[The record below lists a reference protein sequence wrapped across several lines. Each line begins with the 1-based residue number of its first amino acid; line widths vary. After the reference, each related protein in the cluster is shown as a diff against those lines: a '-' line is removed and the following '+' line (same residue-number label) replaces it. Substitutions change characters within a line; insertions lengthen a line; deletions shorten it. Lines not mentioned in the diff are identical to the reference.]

1 MSEITLEK
9 SHALLKKLAE
19 YVMNEAP
26 RKSEV
31 PTKQE
36 MNERFEQVDARF
48 AQVDERFAQVD
59 ERFAQVDERFAQVD
73 ERFEQVDERFERMAR
88 VLADKA
94 DKKDIEVV
102 QQKLDKLLE
111 GMDSQIMQ
119 LDIIRTEQYAT
130 SATLDRHEQRLEKL
144 EANIDR

>member
-1 MSEITLEK
+1 MPEITLEK

-19 YVMNEAP
+19 YVMNEVP

-31 PTKQE
+31 PTKKE
-36 MNERFEQVDARF
+36 MNARFEQVDA
-48 AQVDERFAQVD
+48 
-59 ERFAQVDERFAQVD
+59 
-73 ERFEQVDERFERMAR
+73 RFERMAR

-94 DKKDIEVV
+94 DKKDIERI

-111 GMDSQIMQ
+111 GMDSQAGQ

-130 SATLDRHEQRLEKL
+130 SATLDRHEQRLDVL
-144 EANIDR
+144 ETKIDR

>member
-1 MSEITLEK
+1 MPEISLEQT
-9 SHALLKKLAE
+9 HALLKKLAE
-19 YVMNEAP
+19 YVMNEVP

-36 MNERFEQVDARF
+36 MNERFTQVD
-48 AQVDERFAQVD
+48 V
-59 ERFAQVDERFAQVD
+59 
-73 ERFEQVDERFERMAR
+73 RFERMAR

-94 DKKDIEVV
+94 DKKDIEIV
-102 QQKLDKLLE
+102 QQKLDKILE
-111 GMDSQIMQ
+111 GMDSQVGL

-130 SATLDRHEQRLEKL
+130 SATLDRHEQRLGKL

>member
-36 MNERFEQVDARF
+36 MNERFEQVDA
-48 AQVDERFAQVD
+48 RFAQVD

>member
-1 MSEITLEK
+1 MPEITLEK

-19 YVMNEAP
+19 YVMNEVP

-36 MNERFEQVDARF
+36 MNERFEQMDS
-48 AQVDERFAQVD
+48 
-59 ERFAQVDERFAQVD
+59 
-73 ERFEQVDERFERMAR
+73 RFERMAR

-94 DKKDIEVV
+94 DKKDVEKIH
-102 QQKLDKLLE
+102 QKLNKLLE
-111 GMDSQIMQ
+111 GMDSQVTQ

-130 SATLDRHEQRLEKL
+130 SATLDRHEKRLDVL